1 MTMNSEMTALLGLA
15 TPTTV
20 DADALASKRNL
31 RVKEPST
38 EGFAH
43 LAAIPEGSD
52 EDLLLQIGN
61 GQKEALSALFQRH
74 AQTIYHVARRILK
87 DDGEAE
93 DIVQDL
99 FLFIFRKA
107 RSYDAA
113 KSPARSWIIQMAYH
127 RAIDRRR
134 YLAFRHHY
142 SAEELEE
149 SRLIGARGQ
158 ISIDE
163 LAARNLLNSLREDL
177 SSDQLQ
183 TLELHFFEGYSFRE
197 IAEKTGQTFGNVRN
211 QYYRGLERLR
221 SHIFPR
227 KTNPK

>member
-1 MTMNSEMTALLGLA
+1 MTADAAVPFENALLSS
-15 TPTTV
+15 TDRT
-20 DADALASKRNL
+20 S
-31 RVKEPST
+31 PSRCHPSPIIPGAIARSIPNGT
-38 EGFAH
+38 HIQEGTDEQLLV
-43 LAAIPEGSD
+43 LAAG
-52 EDLLLQIGN
+52 GH
-61 GQKEALSALFQRH
+61 KEALSVLFQRH
-74 AQTIYHVARRILK
+74 AQTIYRVARRILK
-87 DDGEAE
+87 DDAEAE

-107 RSYDAA
+107 GSYDAA
-113 KSPARSWIIQMAYH
+113 RSPARSWIIQMAYH

-149 SRLIGARGQ
+149 SRLVGVRGQ

-163 LAARNLLNSLREDL
+163 LAGRSLLDSLREGL

-183 TLELHFFEGYSFRE
+183 TLELHFFEGYTFHE
-197 IAEKTGQTFGNVRN
+197 IADKTGQTFGNVRN
-211 QYYRGLERLR
+211 HYYRGLERLR
-221 SHIFPR
+221 SHIFLR

>member
-1 MTMNSEMTALLGLA
+1 MTTNSEMTALLGLA

-20 DADALASKRNL
+20 DADAPTSKRSL
-31 RVKEPST
+31 RVKGPSA

-43 LAAIPEGSD
+43 IAATSEGSD
-52 EDLLLQIGN
+52 EELLLQIGN
-61 GQKEALSALFQRH
+61 GHKEALTILFRRH
-74 AQTIYHVARRILK
+74 AQTIYHVACRILK
-87 DDGEAE
+87 DDAEAE

-99 FLFIFRKA
+99 FLFVFRKA
-107 RSYDAA
+107 GSYDAA

-134 YLAFRHHY
+134 YLASRHHY

-149 SRLIGARGQ
+149 SSLTGALGQ
-158 ISIDE
+158 VSIDE
-163 LAARNLLNSLREDL
+163 LAARSLLNSLREGL

-183 TLELHFFEGYSFRE
+183 TLELHFFDGYTFRE
-197 IAEKTGQTFGNVRN
+197 IADKTGQTFGNVRN

-227 KTNPK
+227 KTNTK

>member
-1 MTMNSEMTALLGLA
+1 MLDINPRASACDSISE
-15 TPTTV
+15 PTV
-20 DADALASKRNL
+20 AFISFLDKN
-31 RVKEPST
+31 
-38 EGFAH
+38 
-43 LAAIPEGSD
+43 SD

-61 GQKEALSALFQRH
+61 RHKEALSVLFQRH
-74 AQTIYHVARRILK
+74 AQTIYRVARRILK
-87 DDGEAE
+87 DDAEAE

-107 RSYDAA
+107 GNYDAA

-134 YLAFRHHY
+134 YLTSRHHY
-142 SAEELEE
+142 TAEELEE
-149 SRLIGARGQ
+149 SRLMGGPGQ
-158 ISIDE
+158 ISIDQ
-163 LAARNLLNSLREDL
+163 LVGSNLLNSLREDL

-197 IAEKTGQTFGNVRN
+197 IAEKTGETLGNVRN
-211 QYYRGLERLR
+211 HYYRGIERLR

-227 KTNPK
+227 KTSTK

>member
-1 MTMNSEMTALLGLA
+1 MTADAAAPFQNALLN
-15 TPTTV
+15 PTDKTSAPGCDLISSVSDAAARPLSITV
-20 DADALASKRNL
+20 HTQED
-31 RVKEPST
+31 
-38 EGFAH
+38 
-43 LAAIPEGSD
+43 SD
-52 EDLLLQIGN
+52 EFLLVLIASGH
-61 GQKEALSALFQRH
+61 KEALSVLFQRH

-87 DDGEAE
+87 DDAEAE

-107 RSYDAA
+107 GNYDAT

-149 SRLIGARGQ
+149 SSLVGARGQ

-227 KTNPK
+227 KTNTK

>member
-1 MTMNSEMTALLGLA
+1 VSSDVSAYSSR
-15 TPTTV
+15 
-20 DADALASKRNL
+20 ALASMLDIKPRASASDSIS
-31 RVKEPST
+31 EPTVAVISRAD
-38 EGFAH
+38 ES
-43 LAAIPEGSD
+43 SD
-52 EDLLLQIGN
+52 EDLLLQVGN
-61 GQKEALSALFQRH
+61 GQKEALSVLFQRH
-74 AQTIYHVARRILK
+74 ARTIYQVARRILK
-87 DDGEAE
+87 DDAEAE

-107 RSYDAA
+107 GNYDAA

-149 SRLIGARGQ
+149 SRLMGARGQ

-163 LAARNLLNSLREDL
+163 LVGRSLLNKLRDDL
-177 SSDQLQ
+177 SSGQLQ

-211 QYYRGLERLR
+211 HYYRGLERLR

-227 KTNPK
+227 KVNLK